1 MLDNGANYHCS
12 LVPCPCD
19 RSVCKTLP
27 KGRSAEE
34 GAVKPGPSFFACFFT
49 RWDCRQLQKRI
60 RHPKSSRCWPRK
72 DAGQTPKN
80 GSSGPGRNTDPKE
93 RAQEE
98 GKRILFSIKMT
109 GKRKN
114 EGQSPSFFLVP
125 LTGLAPVRILLRGI
139 LSPLCLPIPPQR
151 RGTEIYHNIIQY
163 FAGEVKGLES
173 CFPR

>member
-1 MLDNGANYHCS
+1 MPDNGANYHCS
-12 LVPCPCD
+12 LVPCPCE

-60 RHPKSSRCWPRK
+60 RHPKSSRCRPRK
-72 DAGQTPKN
+72 DAGQTPKKRKLWPKTEHRPK
-80 GSSGPGRNTDPKE
+80 GKSAGR
-93 RAQEE
+93 
-98 GKRILFSIKMT
+98 GKADSFFHKMT

-125 LTGLAPVRILLRGI
+125 LTGLEPVRSLNRGI
-139 LSPLCLPIPPQR
+139 LNPLRLPIPPQR
-151 RGTEIYHNIIQY
+151 H
-163 FAGEVKGLES
+163 L
-173 CFPR
+173 